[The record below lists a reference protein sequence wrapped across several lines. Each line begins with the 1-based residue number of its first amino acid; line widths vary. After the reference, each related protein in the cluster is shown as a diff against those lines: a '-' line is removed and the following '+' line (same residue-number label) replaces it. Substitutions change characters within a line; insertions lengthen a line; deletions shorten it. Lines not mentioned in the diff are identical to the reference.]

1 MDKASQSVGKI
12 FETKKISGGR
22 TLIRVPRVLS
32 LTF

>member
-1 MDKASQSVGKI
+1 MDDEMDKACQTVGKF
-12 FETKKISGGR
+12 FEKKG